1 MVEKLTYSVTE
12 AAEALGVSRPTM
24 YELIH
29 REGFPSLKVG
39 NRVLISRRRLVEW
52 VDQQAGKERP
62 SETV

>member
-29 REGFPSLKVG
+29 REEFPSLKVG

-52 VDQQAGKERP
+52 VDQQVGKERP

>member
-1 MVEKLTYSVTE
+1 MTEKLVYSVTE

-39 NRVLISRRRLVEW
+39 RRVLISRQRLAEW
-52 VDQQAGKERP
+52 VDQQAGKERLH
-62 SETV
+62 ENV

>member
-24 YELIH
+24 YELLH

-39 NRVLISRRRLVEW
+39 NRVLISRKRLAEW
-52 VDQQAGKERP
+52 VDQQAGKESP

>member
-24 YELIH
+24 YELIR

-39 NRVLISRRRLVEW
+39 NRVLISRQRLVEW
-52 VDQQAGKERP
+52 VDQQARKEQP
-62 SETV
+62 NETI

>member
-39 NRVLISRRRLVEW
+39 NRILISRKRLAEW
-52 VDQQAGKERP
+52 IDQQAGKEGP